1 MKATDEQEMYLS
13 GQLALL
19 EEQLEANSV
28 TKNKLETNI
37 KTLKAKIA
45 SVIEKQFAGIDV
57 ENIKQQYNAAKNH
70 HQVMK
75 YSHLK
80 RSEWKSKTS
89 SMFQSL
95 LGEGNKTE
103 AELKAVHSEY
113 NRLYKKLPEYVREC
127 RARLVHI
134 H

>member
-1 MKATDEQEMYLS
+1 MGESFTKNCSPPISQEEILSKLSEQSRDLLEKESLLEPEYYIKTKRDELKATDEQEMYLS

-57 ENIKQQYNAAKNH
+57 E
-70 HQVMK
+70 K
-75 YSHLK
+75 Y
-80 RSEWKSKTS
+80 KT
-89 SMFQSL
+89 
-95 LGEGNKTE
+95 T
-103 AELKAVHSEY
+103 
-113 NRLYKKLPEYVREC
+113 
-127 RARLVHI
+127 I
-134 H
+134 

>member
-1 MKATDEQEMYLS
+1 M
-13 GQLALL
+13 

-45 SVIEKQFAGIDV
+45 SVMEKQFAGIDV

-80 RSEWKSKTS
+80 KAN
-89 SMFQSL
+89 
-95 LGEGNKTE
+95 GNPKQ
-103 AELKAVHSEY
+103 AVCF
-113 NRLYKKLPEYVREC
+113 KVC
-127 RARLVHI
+127 R
-134 H
+134 